1 MSEWFL
7 AWDGYQNGIKW
18 FSHPTMLVGVIIT
31 SLPAWNYNWCQ
42 ISGPGY
48 RVHFQQILNKKLI
61 VTVRTFLV
69 ENIEIIEFF
78 WFWLEELSP
87 RRYTLLGVIKWIVN
101 SVQEHITQRNG
112 NTQATYSRENNALIP
127 FLTHY
132 VLHYLKRLDY
142 CYLINN
148 ILKMYSTC

>member
-1 MSEWFL
+1 MMSEWFL

-87 RRYTLLGVIKWIVN
+87 RRYTLLGVIKGIVN
-101 SVQEHITQRNG
+101 SVQEHITQHNG
-112 NTQATYSRENNALIP
+112 NTQATYSRENNALYH
-127 FLTHY
+127 F
-132 VLHYLKRLDY
+132 
-142 CYLINN
+142 
-148 ILKMYSTC
+148 